1 MPPTRLFLD
10 TAFVQALLNRN
21 DQYHPIA
28 KSRLS
33 QLRAATA
40 VWTTEAILVE
50 IGNALSTG
58 NREAAVRFIH
68 QCYSTPNTR
77 VIPVDTG
84 LLSHAVD
91 LYSQRGDKDWGLTD
105 CVSFI
110 VMADQHLVH
119 AMTTDRHFVQAGFRA
134 LLCEPGIES
143 EPTAS
148 GKR

>member
-1 MPPTRLFLD
+1 MLPTRIFLD

-28 KSRLS
+28 KSSLS
-33 QLRAATA
+33 QLRGATE

-68 QCYSTPNTR
+68 QCYTTPNTR
-77 VIPVDTG
+77 VVPVDTG
-84 LLSHAVD
+84 LLSRAVD

-110 VMADQHLVH
+110 VMRDQQLLN
-119 AMTTDRHFVQAGFRA
+119 AMTTDRHFIQAGFRA
-134 LLCEPGIES
+134 LMCEPEIES
-143 EPTAS
+143 DSTAS

>member
-1 MPPTRLFLD
+1 M
-10 TAFVQALLNRN
+10 
-21 DQYHPIA
+21 
-28 KSRLS
+28 
-33 QLRAATA
+33 
-40 VWTTEAILVE
+40 WTTEAILVE

-68 QCYSTPNTR
+68 QCYATPNTR

-84 LLSHAVD
+84 LLSRAVD

-110 VMADQHLVH
+110 VMREQHLLQ

-134 LLCEPGIES
+134 LMCEPEIEN
-143 EPTAS
+143 EPTEF
-148 GKR
+148 GNR